1 MIQITLDK
9 KKAAGPNSYPLQRSQ
24 IGWSD
29 GLCDQQLHD
38 IARGVWVMHGSRVE
52 RERFAVI
59 NSGVAL
65 YTRTGVA
72 SRRLRKSPRH
82 PVA

>member
-1 MIQITLDK
+1 MIQIALGK
-9 KKAAGPNSYPLQRSQ
+9 KKDVEPNSDSLQCSQ
-24 IGWSD
+24 IRWSD
-29 GLCDQQLHD
+29 GLSDQQLHD
-38 IARGVWVMHGSRVE
+38 ISRGVWGMPGSRVE

-72 SRRLRKSPRH
+72 SRRFPKSPRH
-82 PVA
+82 PVL